1 MAHLRR
7 SRLLTLGLA
16 IALCGCATPFAAPPR
31 SVSTVAVLPPS
42 NRTGDPLLVAGGS
55 FLEQYAFKTER
66 VTVPEA
72 LLAETRSFL
81 EKRGYRVAS
90 GESVAAA
97 IAGKAPESIAGAARI
112 ATELGTGDVLLLDI
126 RRWEAVD
133 QATPRAIIVGVTA
146 SLIDPGGAVVWQ
158 AERPAKPVQTEG
170 AISQGTAYMI
180 AVQKIVAELFDSWQ
194 AP

>member
-1 MAHLRR
+1 
-7 SRLLTLGLA
+7 LA
-16 IALCGCATPFAAPPR
+16 IAVLGCAKPFAAPPR
-31 SVSTVAVLPPS
+31 SVRTVAVLPPS

-72 LLAETRSFL
+72 LLAATRSFL
-81 EKRGYRVAS
+81 EKRGYAVVS

-97 IAGKAPESIAGAARI
+97 TAGKAPDDAAAAARI
-112 ATELGTGDVLLLDI
+112 ATELGASDVLYIDI

-133 QATPRAIIVGVTA
+133 QATPRAIIVGVAA
-146 SLIDPGGAVVWQ
+146 SLVEPSGAVVWQ
-158 AERPAKPVQTEG
+158 AELPAKPVQTEG

-180 AVQKIVAELFDSWQ
+180 AVQKVVEQLFDSWG
-194 AP
+194 PS